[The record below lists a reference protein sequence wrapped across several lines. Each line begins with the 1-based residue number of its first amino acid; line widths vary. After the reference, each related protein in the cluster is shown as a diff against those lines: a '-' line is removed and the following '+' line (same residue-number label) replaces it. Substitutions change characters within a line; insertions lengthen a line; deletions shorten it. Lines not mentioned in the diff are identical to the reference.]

1 MQTTARKF
9 EWPLNKTMITVD
21 VTRFSP
27 DQISSPPKEGVYI
40 HGMYLEGAR
49 WDEKLGTLDESRPK
63 QLSYQMPVRANL
75 SPSCPPLVYIA
86 I

>member
-1 MQTTARKF
+1 MQTTARNF
-9 EWPLNKTMITVD
+9 EWPLNKTVITVD

-27 DQISSPPKEGVYI
+27 DQISSPPKEGVYV

-63 QLSYQMPVRANL
+63 QLLYKMPVRVSP
-75 SPSCPPLVYIA
+75 SPSCPC
-86 I
+86 